1 MNSDATSVF
10 NNILTNI
17 KYDTRESLSYEDMV
31 DDFELLDTL
40 IEQRFKNFIKR
51 ILYEYNGELRNSYND
66 LTNVY
71 NIYQVYLGDR
81 VGRKRGRD
89 WE

>member
-1 MNSDATSVF
+1 MNSDATIVF
-10 NNILTNI
+10 KNILSNI
-17 KYDTRESLSYEDMV
+17 KSDPRESLTYEDMV
-31 DDFELLDTL
+31 DDFELLDGL
-40 IEQRFKNFIKR
+40 LEKRFKNFIKR
-51 ILYEYNGELRNSYND
+51 ILYEYNGQLRNSYSD